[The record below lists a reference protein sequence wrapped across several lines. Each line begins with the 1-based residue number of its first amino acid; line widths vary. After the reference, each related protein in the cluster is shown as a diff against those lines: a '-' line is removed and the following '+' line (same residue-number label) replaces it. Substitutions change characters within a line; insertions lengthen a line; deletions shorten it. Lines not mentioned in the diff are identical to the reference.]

1 MISRVVA
8 AMAGVTLALSV
19 AGAAQAQIRL
29 DRPLGGGVQ
38 PQQPQQPSSTID
50 GISPEQ
56 AIRLLSQVGF
66 SKGEV
71 LKLDNN
77 LKAVKAEVNGT
88 PVFAVF
94 FGCEGDKCSNF
105 AYATFFGKQNVS
117 QAFIN
122 GFNRDRRY
130 ARLYTDKEGN
140 LALTMDVWMY
150 GGVSPAFVATTGAMF
165 ATTIKWLVEYRP
177 E

>member
-1 MISRVVA
+1 MGSRITAALVSF
-8 AMAGVTLALSV
+8 AMAMPL
-19 AGAAQAQIRL
+19 AGAVEAQIRL
-29 DRPLGGGVQ
+29 PGASGQQQ
-38 PQQPQQPSSTID
+38 PQQPQAGGNID

-56 AIRLLSQVGF
+56 AMRLLSQVGY

-71 LKLDNN
+71 LRLDNN
-77 LKAVKAEVNGT
+77 TKAIKAEVNGT

-94 FGCEGDKCSNF
+94 FGCEGDKCANF
-105 AYATFFGKQNVS
+105 AYATFFGKQNVR
-117 QAFIN
+117 ADFIN
-122 GFNRDRRY
+122 AFNRDRRY
-130 ARLYTDKEGN
+130 ARLYTDKDGN

-150 GGVSPAFVATTGAMF
+150 GGVSPAFVTTTGAMF